1 MRSYKLITPI
11 ALPVCVCVCEFV
23 IYKSKNTPLRI
34 YKFHEKFQI
43 DHFDR
48 TNRPNM
54 WLYETIYNILS
65 FLVIEILM

>member
-11 ALPVCVCVCEFV
+11 ALPVCVCVWVCDIQV
-23 IYKSKNTPLRI
+23 QKLRI